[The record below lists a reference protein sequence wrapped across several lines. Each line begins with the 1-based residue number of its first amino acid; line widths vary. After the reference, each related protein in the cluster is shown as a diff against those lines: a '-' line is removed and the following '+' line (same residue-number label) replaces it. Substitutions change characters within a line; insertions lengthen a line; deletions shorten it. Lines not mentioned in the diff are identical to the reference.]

1 MRSFI
6 EAQFGYC
13 QLIWM
18 FHTRELN
25 RKINHIHECGLRI
38 IYSDNS
44 SSFTELI
51 KKYNSVCIHYR
62 NTKSLATDLYKAFQT
77 LFQSLFICNGG

>member
-25 RKINHIHECGLRI
+25 RKINHIHECGSRI

-62 NTKSLATDLYKAFQT
+62 NTKSLATNLYKAFQT